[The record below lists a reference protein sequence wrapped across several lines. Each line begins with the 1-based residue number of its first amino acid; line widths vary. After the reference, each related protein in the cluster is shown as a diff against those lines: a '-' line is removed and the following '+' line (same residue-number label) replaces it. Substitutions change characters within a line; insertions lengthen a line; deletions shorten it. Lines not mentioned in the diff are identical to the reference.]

1 MKLSTCLECIWLW
14 RAAAGTG
21 DGDDGDATMQSAPL
35 TRAKGNGAEAREM
48 PLDRRR
54 TSLARVGGR
63 VCDGRVRATTAR
75 AILVTVVGE

>member
-1 MKLSTCLECIWLW
+1 MKLSTCLECIWHW

-48 PLDRRR
+48 PLN
-54 TSLARVGGR
+54 
-63 VCDGRVRATTAR
+63 R
-75 AILVTVVGE
+75 AISLGWEGVAATALSRSRLESEPRFGRRFTAG